1 MPLAAS
7 ALLGGAATIIKLM
20 ASAAAMRK
28 NIALAGQALS
38 LAIIYFLLD
47 KYPIYIHSHP
57 E

>member
-20 ASAAAMRK
+20 ACAAAMRK